1 MYFVT
6 IDARERRVMRENYTS
21 LADAQEFMGLKDVD
35 HGTAS
40 PGTGIIVSEFGLFEP
55 VDKQHYFAI
64 GNTLYG
70 GNAVLYRYDKGGATV
85 DMGPI
90 PTITFFYGTEPIEAA
105 IKSGE
110 IRRPQIKCDGTV
122 IWSWPD
128 PAPEGF
134 GP

>member
-1 MYFVT
+1 MYFIT
-6 IDARERRVMRENYTS
+6 IDARERRVMRENYAS
-21 LADAQEFMGLKDVD
+21 LADAQEIMGLKNVD
-35 HGTAS
+35 LGTAS
-40 PGTGIIVSEFGLFEP
+40 PGIGIIVSEFGLFEP

-70 GNAVLYRYDKGGATV
+70 GNAVLYRYDESGATV
-85 DMGPI
+85 DVGPI
-90 PTITFFYGTEPIEAA
+90 PNMTFFYGIEPIEAA

-110 IRRPQIKCDGTV
+110 IRRPQIKCDGEV

-128 PAPEGF
+128 LAPEGF